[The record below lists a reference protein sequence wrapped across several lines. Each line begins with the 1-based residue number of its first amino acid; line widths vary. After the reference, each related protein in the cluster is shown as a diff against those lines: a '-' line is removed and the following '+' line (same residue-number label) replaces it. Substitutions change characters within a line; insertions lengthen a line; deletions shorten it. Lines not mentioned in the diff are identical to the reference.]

1 MARSKHLQNKS
12 GIFWYLCRSNL
23 ALFLVRVH
31 IYIML
36 LITLL
41 TGVYISYKLLK

>member
-31 IYIML
+31 IYNV
-36 LITLL
+36 THHPPY
-41 TGVYISYKLLK
+41 GCVYKL